1 MKRLEFL
8 EKLDIIIGERKK
20 DITDPNADI
29 DIKFEIDG
37 KEVKIR
43 RFCLTSLDE
52 RVIEFES
59 LKGK

>member
-20 DITDPNADI
+20 AITDPNADI
-29 DIKFEIDG
+29 DIKFEIDD
-37 KEVKIR
+37 KEVKIK

-52 RVIEFES
+52 RVIEFETV
-59 LKGK
+59 KGK

>member
-20 DITDPNADI
+20 AITDPNADI

-37 KEVKIR
+37 KEVKIK

-52 RVIEFES
+52 RVIEFETV
-59 LKGK
+59 KGK

>member
-20 DITDPNADI
+20 AITDPNVDI

-37 KEVKIR
+37 KEIKIK
-43 RFCLTSLDE
+43 RFCLTSMDE
-52 RVIEFES
+52 RIIEFETI
-59 LKGK
+59 KGK